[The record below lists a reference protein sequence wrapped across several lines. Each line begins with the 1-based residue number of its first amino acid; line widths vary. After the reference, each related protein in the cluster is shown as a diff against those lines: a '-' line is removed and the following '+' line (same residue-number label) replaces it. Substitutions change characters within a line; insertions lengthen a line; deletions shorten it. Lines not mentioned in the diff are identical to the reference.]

1 MMEEKAFERLLK
13 ITRLKLTPEEKARIK
28 ADVEEVIGYFDKIDR
43 IHTDE
48 KPAYQPI
55 DVPTKL
61 RKDEVLPFADT
72 DALKKQSKLHNGYIL
87 GPKL

>member
-1 MMEEKAFERLLK
+1 MEEKEFDRLLK
-13 ITRLKLTPEEKARIK
+13 ITRLRLTPEEKSMIK
-28 ADVEEVIGYFDKIDR
+28 AEVEEVIGYFDSIGR

-55 DVPTKL
+55 GVPGRL
-61 RKDEVLPFADT
+61 REDEVVPFADT
-72 DALKKQSKLHNGYIL
+72 DALKKPSKLHDGYIL